1 MAWDNFMIRNKFKI
15 VAGIF
20 VLAMVIYSLVMH
32 GIWQALQ
39 SEKHS
44 LAVLNA
50 QNRAVS
56 LENDI
61 EEIYGMVSTLEIVLA
76 DGDNWRVLDFDKTAE
91 RLIKYHPY
99 IESLQLAPQGKV
111 TNVYPFDGNKAVFLD
126 LLQDEKRGPISRY
139 AKDTGKA
146 IIQGPF
152 DLVQGGK
159 GIALRYP
166 VYKTDESGQ
175 KVFWGFTI
183 AIIKVPEAFRATI
196 ETFNSFDYAYTL
208 DFFCPICQDWHLIL
222 DSGQEMVDPEVVE
235 FQVLDTRCK
244 LAVMPADG
252 WGNYRELLP
261 QGVFGF
267 FLVLLFTAM
276 SYMVLRLAEAKR
288 MFSQMSLM
296 DGLTGLGNKRS
307 FDLSLEHLVQ
317 EGSSFGL
324 CYIDVNHFKAVNDR
338 FGHNVGDALLKTV
351 AKRIQENTGYSA
363 FRIGGDEFVILVDEE
378 IEEARYKQFKE
389 NIDRAFDQRVRCLDK
404 KLHITVSLG
413 FARYPE
419 DGQDVQQVIALAD
432 QRMYAD
438 KEIKHK
444 LHGYDKNS
452 QVDYI

>member
-15 VAGIF
+15 VTGIF
-20 VLAMVIYSLVMH
+20 VLAMVIYGLVMH
-32 GIWQALQ
+32 DIWQDIQ
-39 SEKHS
+39 SEKHNR
-44 LAVLNA
+44 AVLNA
-50 QNRAVS
+50 ENRAAY
-56 LENDI
+56 LEKDI
-61 EEIYGMVSTLEIVLA
+61 EEIYGVVSALEIMLA
-76 DGDNWRVLDFDKTAE
+76 DGDNWQVLSFDSTAK
-91 RLIKYHPY
+91 RLMKSHPY
-99 IESLQLAPQGKV
+99 IVSLQLAPQGKV
-111 TNVYPFDGNKAVFLD
+111 TNIYPLQGNEAGLID
-126 LLQDEKRGPISRY
+126 LLKDEKRGPISRY
-139 AKDTGKA
+139 AKDTGET

-152 DLVQGGK
+152 DLVQGEK
-159 GIALRYP
+159 GIVLRHP

-183 AIIKVPEAFRATI
+183 AIIKVPDFFRATI
-196 ETFNSFDYAYTL
+196 ENFNKFEYAYTL
-208 DFFCPICQDWHLIL
+208 DFFCPICQDWQPMLA
-222 DSGQEMVDPEVVE
+222 SGQEMVDPEIVE
-235 FQVLDTRCK
+235 FQVLDARLK
-244 LAVMPADG
+244 LAVMPAKG
-252 WGNYRELLP
+252 WSNYREILP
-261 QGVFGF
+261 HGVFGF

-276 SYMVLRLAEAKR
+276 SYMLLRLAEAKR

-351 AKRIQENTGYSA
+351 AKRIQENTSYPA
-363 FRIGGDEFVILVDEE
+363 YRIGGDEFVILVDEE
-378 IEEARYKQFKE
+378 VEEARYKQFKK
-389 NIDRAFDQRVRCLDK
+389 NIDQAFAQRVRCLDK

-419 DGQDVQQVIALAD
+419 DGQDVQQVISLAD

-452 QVDYI
+452 QVD

>member
-1 MAWDNFMIRNKFKI
+1 MAWGNFMIRNKFKI

-32 GIWQALQ
+32 DIWQEIQ
-39 SEKHS
+39 SEKHNR
-44 LAVLNA
+44 AVLNA
-50 QNRAVS
+50 QNRVVS
-56 LENDI
+56 MEKDI
-61 EEIYGMVSTLEIVLA
+61 EELYGVASALEIVLA
-76 DGDNWRVLDFDKTAE
+76 DGDTWQVLDFDKTAQ

-99 IESLQLAPQGKV
+99 ISCLKLAPQGKV
-111 TNVYPFDGNKAVFLD
+111 TNVYPFYGNQAVFLD

-139 AKDTGKA
+139 AKDTGSSV
-146 IIQGPF
+146 IQGPL

-159 GIALRYP
+159 GMALRHP

-183 AIIKVPEAFRATI
+183 AVVKVPEVFHATI
-196 ETFNSFDYAYTL
+196 ENLNSFDYAYTL
-208 DFFCPICQDWHLIL
+208 DLFCPIHQDWQLIL

-235 FQVLDTRCK
+235 FQVLDTRCR
-244 LAVMPADG
+244 LAVMPVDG
-252 WGNYRELLP
+252 WCNYREILSH
-261 QGVFGF
+261 GVFGF

-307 FDLSLEHLVQ
+307 FDYCLEHLVQ

-324 CYIDVNHFKAVNDR
+324 CYIDVNYFKAVNDR

-378 IEEARYKQFKE
+378 VEEARYKQFKE
-389 NIDRAFDQRVRCLDK
+389 NIDQAFAQRVRCLDK

-452 QVDYI
+452 QVD

>member
-15 VAGIF
+15 VTGIF
-20 VLAMVIYSLVMH
+20 VLAMVIYGLVMH
-32 GIWQALQ
+32 DIWQDIQ
-39 SEKHS
+39 SEKHNR
-44 LAVLNA
+44 AVLNA
-50 QNRAVS
+50 ENRAAY
-56 LENDI
+56 LEKDI
-61 EEIYGMVSTLEIVLA
+61 EEIYGVVSALEIMLA
-76 DGDNWRVLDFDKTAE
+76 DGDNWQVLSFDSTAK
-91 RLIKYHPY
+91 RLMKSHPY
-99 IESLQLAPQGKV
+99 IVSLQLAPQGKV
-111 TNVYPFDGNKAVFLD
+111 TNIYPLQGNEAGLID
-126 LLQDEKRGPISRY
+126 LLKDEKRGPISRY
-139 AKDTGKA
+139 AKDTGET

-152 DLVQGGK
+152 DLVQGEK
-159 GIALRYP
+159 GIVLRHP

-183 AIIKVPEAFRATI
+183 AIIKVPDFFRATI
-196 ETFNSFDYAYTL
+196 ENFNKFEYAYTL
-208 DFFCPICQDWHLIL
+208 DFFCPICQDWQPMLA
-222 DSGQEMVDPEVVE
+222 SGQEMVDPEIVE
-235 FQVLDTRCK
+235 FQVLDARLK
-244 LAVMPADG
+244 LAVMPAKG
-252 WGNYRELLP
+252 WSNYREILP
-261 QGVFGF
+261 HGVFGF

-276 SYMVLRLAEAKR
+276 SYMLLRLAEAKR

-338 FGHNVGDALLKTV
+338 FGHNVGDALLKKV
-351 AKRIQENTGYSA
+351 AKRIQENTSYPA
-363 FRIGGDEFVILVDEE
+363 YRIGGDEFVILVDEE
-378 IEEARYKQFKE
+378 VEEARYKQFKK
-389 NIDRAFDQRVRCLDK
+389 NIDQAFAQRVRCLDK

-419 DGQDVQQVIALAD
+419 DGQDVQQVISLAD

-452 QVDYI
+452 QVD

>member
-20 VLAMVIYSLVMH
+20 VLAMVIYSLVMQN
-32 GIWQALQ
+32 IWQDIQ
-39 SEKHS
+39 SEKHK

-56 LENDI
+56 MEKDI
-61 EEIYGMVSTLEIVLA
+61 EEIYGVASALELVLA
-76 DGDNWRVLDFDKTAE
+76 DGDNWQISDFDKTAK

-99 IESLQLAPQGKV
+99 IDCLQLAPQGKV
-111 TNVYPFDGNKAVFLD
+111 TNTYPFDGNEAVFLD

-139 AKDTGKA
+139 AKDTGNTV
-146 IIQGPF
+146 IQGPF

-159 GIALRYP
+159 GIALRHP

-183 AIIKVPEAFRATI
+183 AIIKVPEVFRDTV
-196 ETFNSFDYAYTL
+196 ETFNSFGYAYTL
-208 DFFCPICQDWHLIL
+208 NFFCPTKQEWQLIL

-235 FQVLDTRCK
+235 FQVLDNRYK
-244 LAVMPADG
+244 MAIMPADG

-261 QGVFGF
+261 YGVFGF

-324 CYIDVNHFKAVNDR
+324 CYIDINYFKTVNDR

-351 AKRIQENTGYSA
+351 AKRIQENTSYSA
-363 FRIGGDEFVILVDEE
+363 YRIGGDEFVILVDEE
-378 IEEARYKQFKE
+378 VEEARYKQFKE
-389 NIDRAFDQRVRCLDK
+389 NIDQAFAKRVRCLDK

-444 LHGYDKNS
+444 LAMDKKE
-452 QVDYI
+452 

>member
-20 VLAMVIYSLVMH
+20 VLAMVIYSLVMQN
-32 GIWQALQ
+32 IWQDIQ
-39 SEKHS
+39 SEKHK

-56 LENDI
+56 MEKDI
-61 EEIYGMVSTLEIVLA
+61 EEIYGVASALELVLA
-76 DGDNWRVLDFDKTAE
+76 DGDNWQISDFDKTAK
-91 RLIKYHPY
+91 RLIEYHPY
-99 IESLQLAPQGKV
+99 IDCLQMAPQGKV
-111 TNVYPFDGNKAVFLD
+111 TNTYPFDGNEAVFLD

-139 AKDTGKA
+139 AKDTGNTV
-146 IIQGPF
+146 IQGPF

-159 GIALRYP
+159 GIALRHP

-183 AIIKVPEAFRATI
+183 AIIKVPEVFRDAV
-196 ETFNSFDYAYTL
+196 ENFNSFGYAYTL
-208 DFFCPICQDWHLIL
+208 NFFCPTKQEWQLIL
-222 DSGQEMVDPEVVE
+222 DSGQEMVDAEVVE
-235 FQVLDTRCK
+235 FQVLDNRYK
-244 LAVMPADG
+244 LAIMPADG
-252 WGNYRELLP
+252 WGKYREILP
-261 QGVFGF
+261 YGVFGF

-324 CYIDVNHFKAVNDR
+324 CYIDINYFKTVNDR

-351 AKRIQENTGYSA
+351 AKRIQENTSYSA
-363 FRIGGDEFVILVDEE
+363 YRIGGDEFVILVDEE
-378 IEEARYKQFKE
+378 VEEARYKQFKE
-389 NIDRAFDQRVRCLDK
+389 NIDQAFAQRVRCLDK

-444 LHGYDKNS
+444 LAMDKKE
-452 QVDYI
+452 

>member
-20 VLAMVIYSLVMH
+20 VLAMVIYSLVMQN
-32 GIWQALQ
+32 IWQDIQ
-39 SEKHS
+39 SEKHK

-56 LENDI
+56 MEKDI
-61 EEIYGMVSTLEIVLA
+61 EKIYGVASALELVLA
-76 DGDNWRVLDFDKTAE
+76 DGDNWQISDFDKTAK
-91 RLIKYHPY
+91 RLIEYHPY
-99 IESLQLAPQGKV
+99 IDCLQLAPQGKV
-111 TNVYPFDGNKAVFLD
+111 TNTYPFDGNEAVFLD

-139 AKDTGKA
+139 AKDTGNTV
-146 IIQGPF
+146 IQGPF

-159 GIALRYP
+159 GIALRHP

-183 AIIKVPEAFRATI
+183 AIIKVPEVFRSTI
-196 ETFNSFDYAYTL
+196 ETLDSFNYAYTL
-208 DFFCPICQDWHLIL
+208 YSFDSLSQQWQLL
-222 DSGQEMVDPEVVE
+222 LASGQELVDPEIVE
-235 FQVLDTRCK
+235 FQVLDTQWK
-244 LAVMPADG
+244 LAIMPANG
-252 WGNYRELLP
+252 WRSYREILP
-261 QGVFGF
+261 YGVFGF

-276 SYMVLRLAEAKR
+276 SYMLLRLAEAKR

-307 FDLSLEHLVQ
+307 FDHSLEHLVQ

-338 FGHNVGDALLKTV
+338 FGHNVGDVLLKTV
-351 AKRIQENTGYSA
+351 AKRIQENTNYPA
-363 FRIGGDEFVILVDEE
+363 YRIGGDEFVILVDED
-378 IEEARYKQFKE
+378 IEEARYQQFKE
-389 NIDRAFDQRVRCLDK
+389 NIDQAFAKRVRCLDK

-444 LHGYDKNS
+444 LVMDKKE
-452 QVDYI
+452 

>member
-1 MAWDNFMIRNKFKI
+1 MAGDNWAIRNKFKI

-20 VLAMVIYSLVMH
+20 VLAMVIYGLVMH
-32 GIWQALQ
+32 DIWQAMQ
-39 SEKHS
+39 SEKHNR
-44 LAVLNA
+44 AVLNA
-50 QNRAVS
+50 QNRAAY
-56 LENDI
+56 LEKDI
-61 EEIYGMVSTLEIVLA
+61 EEIYGVASALEIILA
-76 DGDNWRVLDFDKTAE
+76 DGDNWQVLSFDSTAK
-91 RLIKYHPY
+91 RLMKYHPY
-99 IESLQLAPQGKV
+99 IASLQLAPQGKV
-111 TNVYPFDGNKAVFLD
+111 TKVYPFDGNKAVFLD

-139 AKDTGKA
+139 AKDTGKT

-159 GIALRYP
+159 GIALRHP

-183 AIIKVPEAFRATI
+183 AIIKVPDVFRATI
-196 ETFNSFDYAYTL
+196 ENFNSFEYAYTL
-208 DFFCPICQDWHLIL
+208 DFFCPICQDWHPVLA
-222 DSGQEMVDPEVVE
+222 SGQEMVDPEIVE
-235 FQVLDTRCK
+235 FQVLDTRLK
-244 LAVMPADG
+244 LAVMPTTG
-252 WGNYRELLP
+252 WFNYKEILP
-261 QGVFGF
+261 HGVFGF

-296 DGLTGLGNKRS
+296 DGLTGLRNKRS

-324 CYIDVNHFKAVNDR
+324 CYIDINYFKTVNDR

-351 AKRIQENTGYSA
+351 AKRIQENTSYPA
-363 FRIGGDEFVILVDEE
+363 YRIGGDEFVILVDEE
-378 IEEARYKQFKE
+378 VEEARYKQFKK
-389 NIDRAFDQRVRCLDK
+389 NIDQAFAQRVRCLDK

-444 LHGYDKNS
+444 LHGYDKHS
-452 QVDYI
+452 RVD

>member
-20 VLAMVIYSLVMH
+20 VLAMVIYSLVMQN
-32 GIWQALQ
+32 IWQDIQ
-39 SEKHS
+39 SEKHK

-56 LENDI
+56 MEKDI
-61 EEIYGMVSTLEIVLA
+61 EEIYGVASALELVLV
-76 DGDNWRVLDFDKTAE
+76 DGDNWQISDFDKTAK

-99 IESLQLAPQGKV
+99 IDCLQLAPQGKV
-111 TNVYPFDGNKAVFLD
+111 TNTYPFDGNEAVFLD
-126 LLQDEKRGPISRY
+126 LLQDEKRGSISRY
-139 AKDTGKA
+139 AKDTGSTV
-146 IIQGPF
+146 IQGPF

-159 GIALRYP
+159 GIALRHP
-166 VYKTDESGQ
+166 VYKTDASGQ

-183 AIIKVPEAFRATI
+183 AIIKVPEVFRDTV
-196 ETFNSFDYAYTL
+196 ETFNSFGYAYTL
-208 DFFCPICQDWHLIL
+208 NFFCPTKQEWQLIL

-235 FQVLDTRCK
+235 FQVLDNRYN
-244 LAVMPADG
+244 LAIMPADG
-252 WGNYRELLP
+252 WGNYREILP
-261 QGVFGF
+261 YGVFGF

-276 SYMVLRLAEAKR
+276 SYMVLRFAEAKR

-324 CYIDVNHFKAVNDR
+324 CYIDVNYFKTVNDR

-351 AKRIQENTGYSA
+351 AKRIQENTSYSA
-363 FRIGGDEFVILVDEE
+363 YRIGGDEFVILVDEE
-378 IEEARYKQFKE
+378 VEEARYKQFKE
-389 NIDRAFDQRVRCLDK
+389 NIDQAFAQRVRCLDK
-404 KLHITVSLG
+404 KLHITVSMG

-444 LHGYDKNS
+444 LAMDKKE
-452 QVDYI
+452 

>member
-20 VLAMVIYSLVMH
+20 VLAMVIYSLVMQN
-32 GIWQALQ
+32 IWQDIQ
-39 SEKHS
+39 SEKHK

-56 LENDI
+56 MEKDI
-61 EEIYGMVSTLEIVLA
+61 EEIYGVASALELVLA
-76 DGDNWRVLDFDKTAE
+76 DGDNWQISDFDKTAK
-91 RLIKYHPY
+91 RLIEYHPY
-99 IESLQLAPQGKV
+99 IDCLQLAPQGKV
-111 TNVYPFDGNKAVFLD
+111 TNTYPFDGNEAVFLD

-139 AKDTGKA
+139 AKDTGNTV
-146 IIQGPF
+146 IQGPF

-159 GIALRYP
+159 GIALRHP

-183 AIIKVPEAFRATI
+183 AIIKVPEVFRDAV
-196 ETFNSFDYAYTL
+196 ETFNSFGYAYTL
-208 DFFCPICQDWHLIL
+208 NFFCPTKQEWQLIL
-222 DSGQEMVDPEVVE
+222 ASGQEMVDPEVLE
-235 FQVLDTRCK
+235 FQVLDNRYK
-244 LAVMPADG
+244 LAIMPADG
-252 WGNYRELLP
+252 WGNYREILP
-261 QGVFGF
+261 YGVFGF

-307 FDLSLEHLVQ
+307 FDLSLEHLMQ

-324 CYIDVNHFKAVNDR
+324 CYIDVNYFKTVNDR

-363 FRIGGDEFVILVDEE
+363 FRIGGDEFVILVDED

-389 NIDRAFDQRVRCLDK
+389 NIDRVFAQRVRCLDK
-404 KLHITVSLG
+404 NLHITVSLG

-444 LHGYDKNS
+444 LAMDKKE
-452 QVDYI
+452 

>member
-1 MAWDNFMIRNKFKI
+1 MAWDNFMIRNKLKI

-20 VLAMVIYSLVMH
+20 VLAMAIYGLVMH
-32 GIWQALQ
+32 GIYQEIQ
-39 SEKHS
+39 SEKHR
-44 LAVLNA
+44 LTMMNA
-50 QNRAVS
+50 KNRAIA
-56 LENDI
+56 LEKDI
-61 EEIYGMVSTLEIVLA
+61 EEINGVTSTLEILLA
-76 DGDNWRVLDFDKTAE
+76 DGNNWQVLDFDSTAK
-91 RLIKYHPY
+91 RLMKYHPY
-99 IESLQLAPQGKV
+99 ISSLQLAPQGNV
-111 TNVYPFDGNKAVFLD
+111 TRIYPYNGNKAVFLD
-126 LLQDEKRGPISRY
+126 LLQDEKRGPLSRY
-139 AKDTGKA
+139 AKDTGKTV
-146 IIQGPF
+146 IQGPF

-183 AIIKVPEAFRATI
+183 AIIKVPEVFRSTI
-196 ETFNSFDYAYTL
+196 DTLNSFDYAYTL
-208 DFFCPICQDWHLIL
+208 NFFCPICQEWHLIL

-244 LAVMPADG
+244 LAIMPADG
-252 WGNYRELLP
+252 WCNYREILP
-261 QGVFGF
+261 HGIFGF

-276 SYMVLRLAEAKR
+276 SYMLLRLAEAKR

-307 FDLSLEHLVQ
+307 FDHSLEHLVQ

-338 FGHNVGDALLKTV
+338 FGHNVGDVLLKTV
-351 AKRIQENTGYSA
+351 AKRIQENTNYPA
-363 FRIGGDEFVILVDEE
+363 FRIGGDEFVILVDED
-378 IEEARYKQFKE
+378 IEEARYQQFKE
-389 NIDRAFDQRVRCLDK
+389 NIDQAFAKRVRCLDQ

-419 DGQDVQQVIALAD
+419 DSQDVQQVISLAD

-444 LHGYDKNS
+444 LAMDKKE
-452 QVDYI
+452 

>member
-15 VAGIF
+15 VTGIF
-20 VLAMVIYSLVMH
+20 VLAMVIYGLVMH
-32 GIWQALQ
+32 DTWQAIQ
-39 SEKHS
+39 SEKHNR
-44 LAVLNA
+44 AVLNA
-50 QNRAVS
+50 ENRAAY
-56 LENDI
+56 LEKDI
-61 EEIYGMVSTLEIVLA
+61 EEIYGVASALEIMLA
-76 DGDNWRVLDFDKTAE
+76 DGDNWQVLSFDSTAK
-91 RLIKYHPY
+91 RLMKSHPY
-99 IESLQLAPQGKV
+99 IVSLQLAPQGKV
-111 TNVYPFDGNKAVFLD
+111 TNIYPLQGNEAGLID
-126 LLQDEKRGPISRY
+126 LLKDEKRGPISRY
-139 AKDTGKA
+139 AKDTGET

-152 DLVQGGK
+152 DLVQGDK
-159 GIALRYP
+159 GIALRHP

-183 AIIKVPEAFRATI
+183 AIIKVPDVFRATI
-196 ETFNSFDYAYTL
+196 ENFNKFEYAYTL
-208 DFFCPICQDWHLIL
+208 DFFCPICQDWQPMLA
-222 DSGQEMVDPEVVE
+222 SGQEMVDPEIVE
-235 FQVLDTRCK
+235 FQVLDTRLK
-244 LAVMPADG
+244 LAVMPAKG
-252 WGNYRELLP
+252 WSNYREILP
-261 QGVFGF
+261 HGVFGF

-276 SYMVLRLAEAKR
+276 SYMLLRLAEAKR

-351 AKRIQENTGYSA
+351 AKRIQENTSYPA
-363 FRIGGDEFVILVDEE
+363 YRIGGDEFVILVDEE
-378 IEEARYKQFKE
+378 VEEDRYKQFKK
-389 NIDRAFDQRVRCLDK
+389 NIDQAFAQRVRCLDK

-419 DGQDVQQVIALAD
+419 DGQDVQQVISLAD

-452 QVDYI
+452 QVD

>member
-1 MAWDNFMIRNKFKI
+1 MR
-15 VAGIF
+15 
-20 VLAMVIYSLVMH
+20 H
-32 GIWQALQ
+32 
-39 SEKHS
+39 
-44 LAVLNA
+44 
-50 QNRAVS
+50 
-56 LENDI
+56 
-61 EEIYGMVSTLEIVLA
+61 
-76 DGDNWRVLDFDKTAE
+76 
-91 RLIKYHPY
+91 
-99 IESLQLAPQGKV
+99 
-111 TNVYPFDGNKAVFLD
+111 
-126 LLQDEKRGPISRY
+126 
-139 AKDTGKA
+139 
-146 IIQGPF
+146 
-152 DLVQGGK
+152 
-159 GIALRYP
+159 P
-166 VYKTDESGQ
+166 VYKTDASGQ

-183 AIIKVPEAFRATI
+183 AIIKVPEVFRDTV
-196 ETFNSFDYAYTL
+196 ETFNSFGYAYTL
-208 DFFCPICQDWHLIL
+208 NFFCPTKQEWQLIL

-235 FQVLDTRCK
+235 FQVLDNRYN
-244 LAVMPADG
+244 LAIMPADG
-252 WGNYRELLP
+252 WGNYREILP
-261 QGVFGF
+261 YGVFGF

-276 SYMVLRLAEAKR
+276 SYMVLRFAEAKR

-324 CYIDVNHFKAVNDR
+324 CYIDVNYFKTVNDR

-378 IEEARYKQFKE
+378 VEEARYKQFKE
-389 NIDRAFDQRVRCLDK
+389 NIDQAFAQRVRCLDK

-452 QVDYI
+452 QVD

>member
-20 VLAMVIYSLVMH
+20 VLAMVIYSLVMQN
-32 GIWQALQ
+32 IWQDIQ
-39 SEKHS
+39 SEKHK

-56 LENDI
+56 MEKDI
-61 EEIYGMVSTLEIVLA
+61 EEIYGVASALELVLA
-76 DGDNWRVLDFDKTAE
+76 DGDNWQIADFDKTAK
-91 RLIKYHPY
+91 RLIEYHPY
-99 IESLQLAPQGKV
+99 IDCLQLAPQGKV
-111 TNVYPFDGNKAVFLD
+111 TNTYPFDGNEDVFLD

-139 AKDTGKA
+139 AKDTGNTV
-146 IIQGPF
+146 IQGPF

-159 GIALRYP
+159 GIALRHP

-183 AIIKVPEAFRATI
+183 AIIKVPEVFRDAV
-196 ETFNSFDYAYTL
+196 ETFNSFGYAYTL
-208 DFFCPICQDWHLIL
+208 NFFCPTKQEWQLIL
-222 DSGQEMVDPEVVE
+222 DSGQEMVDAEVVE
-235 FQVLDTRCK
+235 FQVLDNRYK
-244 LAVMPADG
+244 LAIMPADG
-252 WGNYRELLP
+252 WGKYREILP
-261 QGVFGF
+261 YGVFGF

-324 CYIDVNHFKAVNDR
+324 CYIDINYFKTVNDR

-351 AKRIQENTGYSA
+351 AKRIQENTSYSA
-363 FRIGGDEFVILVDEE
+363 YRIGGDEFVILVDEE
-378 IEEARYKQFKE
+378 VEEARYKQFKE
-389 NIDRAFDQRVRCLDK
+389 NIDQAFAQRVRCLDK

-444 LHGYDKNS
+444 LAMDKKE
-452 QVDYI
+452 

>member
-1 MAWDNFMIRNKFKI
+1 MAWDNFMIRNKLKI

-20 VLAMVIYSLVMH
+20 VLAMAIYGLVMH
-32 GIWQALQ
+32 GIYQEIQ
-39 SEKHS
+39 SEKHR
-44 LAVLNA
+44 LAMMNA
-50 QNRAVS
+50 KNRAIA
-56 LENDI
+56 LEKDI
-61 EEIYGMVSTLEIVLA
+61 EEINGVTSTLEILLA
-76 DGDNWRVLDFDKTAE
+76 DGNNWQVLDFDSTAK
-91 RLIKYHPY
+91 RLMKYHPY
-99 IESLQLAPQGKV
+99 ISSLQLAPQGKV
-111 TNVYPFDGNKAVFLD
+111 TRIYPYNGNKAVFLD
-126 LLQDEKRGPISRY
+126 LLQDEKRGPLSRY
-139 AKDTGKA
+139 AKDTGKTV
-146 IIQGPF
+146 IQGPF

-183 AIIKVPEAFRATI
+183 AIIKVPEVFRSTI
-196 ETFNSFDYAYTL
+196 DTLNSFDYAYTL
-208 DFFCPICQDWHLIL
+208 NFFCPICQEWHLIL

-244 LAVMPADG
+244 LAIMPADG
-252 WGNYRELLP
+252 WCNYREILP
-261 QGVFGF
+261 HGIFGF

-276 SYMVLRLAEAKR
+276 SYMLLRLAEAKR
-288 MFSQMSLM
+288 MFSQMSIM

-307 FDLSLEHLVQ
+307 FDHSLEHLVQ

-338 FGHNVGDALLKTV
+338 FGHNVGDVLLKTV
-351 AKRIQENTGYSA
+351 AKRIQENTNYPA
-363 FRIGGDEFVILVDEE
+363 FRIGGDEFVILVDED
-378 IEEARYKQFKE
+378 IEEARYQQFKE
-389 NIDRAFDQRVRCLDK
+389 NIDQAFAKRVRCLEQ
-404 KLHITVSLG
+404 KLHITISLG

-444 LHGYDKNS
+444 LAMDKKE
-452 QVDYI
+452 

>member
-1 MAWDNFMIRNKFKI
+1 MAGDNWAIRNKFKI

-20 VLAMVIYSLVMH
+20 VLAMVIYSLVMQN
-32 GIWQALQ
+32 IWQDIQ
-39 SEKHS
+39 SEKHK

-56 LENDI
+56 MEKDI
-61 EEIYGMVSTLEIVLA
+61 EEIYGVVSALELVLA
-76 DGDNWRVLDFDKTAE
+76 DGDNWQISDFDKTAK

-99 IESLQLAPQGKV
+99 IDCLQLAPQGKV
-111 TNVYPFDGNKAVFLD
+111 TNTYPFDGNKAVFLD
-126 LLQDEKRGPISRY
+126 LLQDEKRGPISKY
-139 AKDTGKA
+139 AKDTGKTV
-146 IIQGPF
+146 IQGPF
-152 DLVQGGK
+152 DLVQGDK
-159 GIALRYP
+159 GIALRHP

-183 AIIKVPEAFRATI
+183 AIIKVPEVFCDTV
-196 ETFNSFDYAYTL
+196 ETFNSFGYTYTL
-208 DFFCPICQDWHLIL
+208 NFFCPTKQEWQLIL

-235 FQVLDTRCK
+235 FQVLDNRYK
-244 LAVMPADG
+244 LAIMPADG
-252 WGNYRELLP
+252 WGNYREILP
-261 QGVFGF
+261 YGVLGF

-307 FDLSLEHLVQ
+307 FDHCLEHLVQ

-363 FRIGGDEFVILVDEE
+363 FRIGGDEFVILVDED

-389 NIDRAFDQRVRCLDK
+389 NIDQAFAQRVRCLDK

-444 LHGYDKNS
+444 LAMDKKE
-452 QVDYI
+452 

>member
-15 VAGIF
+15 VTGIF
-20 VLAMVIYSLVMH
+20 VLAMVIYGLVMH
-32 GIWQALQ
+32 DTWQAIQ
-39 SEKHS
+39 SEKHNR
-44 LAVLNA
+44 AVLNA
-50 QNRAVS
+50 ENRAAY
-56 LENDI
+56 LEKDI
-61 EEIYGMVSTLEIVLA
+61 EEIYGVVSALEIMLA
-76 DGDNWRVLDFDKTAE
+76 DGDNWQVLSFDSTAK
-91 RLIKYHPY
+91 RLMKSHPY
-99 IESLQLAPQGKV
+99 IVSLQLAPQGKV
-111 TNVYPFDGNKAVFLD
+111 TNIYPLQGNEAGLID
-126 LLQDEKRGPISRY
+126 LLKDEKRGPISRY
-139 AKDTGKA
+139 AKDTGET

-152 DLVQGGK
+152 DLVQGEK
-159 GIALRYP
+159 GIVLRHP

-183 AIIKVPEAFRATI
+183 AIIKVPDFFRATI
-196 ETFNSFDYAYTL
+196 ENFNKFEYAYTL
-208 DFFCPICQDWHLIL
+208 DFFCPICQDWQPMLA
-222 DSGQEMVDPEVVE
+222 SGQEMVDPEIVE
-235 FQVLDTRCK
+235 FQVLDARLK
-244 LAVMPADG
+244 LAVMPAKG
-252 WGNYRELLP
+252 WSNYREILP
-261 QGVFGF
+261 HGVFGF

-276 SYMVLRLAEAKR
+276 SYMLLRLAEAKR

-338 FGHNVGDALLKTV
+338 FGHNVGDALLKKV
-351 AKRIQENTGYSA
+351 AKRIQENTSYPA
-363 FRIGGDEFVILVDEE
+363 YRIGGDEFVILVDEE
-378 IEEARYKQFKE
+378 VEEARYKQFKK
-389 NIDRAFDQRVRCLDK
+389 NIDQAFAQRVRCLDK

-419 DGQDVQQVIALAD
+419 DGQDVQQVISLAD

-452 QVDYI
+452 QVD

>member
-1 MAWDNFMIRNKFKI
+1 MAGDSWAIRNKFKI

-32 GIWQALQ
+32 DIWQEIQ
-39 SEKHS
+39 SEKHNR
-44 LAVLNA
+44 AVLNA

-56 LENDI
+56 LEKDI
-61 EEIYGMVSTLEIVLA
+61 EEIYGVVSALEIVLA
-76 DGDNWRVLDFDKTAE
+76 DGDNWQVLDFDKTAK
-91 RLIKYHPY
+91 RLMKYHPY
-99 IESLQLAPQGKV
+99 IFGLQLAPQGKV
-111 TNVYPFDGNKAVFLD
+111 TKVYPYDGNKAFFLD

-139 AKDTGKA
+139 AKDTGKT
-146 IIQGPF
+146 IIQGPA
-152 DLVQGGK
+152 DLIQGGK
-159 GIALRYP
+159 GIALRHP

-183 AIIKVPEAFRATI
+183 AIIKVPDVFRATI
-196 ETFNSFDYAYTL
+196 ENFNSFEYAYTL
-208 DFFCPICQDWHLIL
+208 DFFCPVCQDWHTMLT
-222 DSGQEMVDPEVVE
+222 SGQEMVDPEIVE
-235 FQVLDTRCK
+235 FQVLDTRLK
-244 LAVMPADG
+244 LAIMPAEG
-252 WGNYRELLP
+252 WYNYLEILP
-261 QGVFGF
+261 HGVFGF
-267 FLVLLFTAM
+267 FLVLLFTVM
-276 SYMVLRLAEAKR
+276 SYMVLRLLEAKR

-324 CYIDVNHFKAVNDR
+324 CYIDVNYFKTVNDR

-378 IEEARYKQFKE
+378 VEEARYKQFKE
-389 NIDRAFDQRVRCLDK
+389 NIDQAFAQRVRCLDK

-444 LHGYDKNS
+444 LHGYDKHS
-452 QVDYI
+452 QVD

>member
-20 VLAMVIYSLVMH
+20 VLAMVIYSLVMQN
-32 GIWQALQ
+32 IWQDIQ
-39 SEKHS
+39 SEKHK

-56 LENDI
+56 MEKDI
-61 EEIYGMVSTLEIVLA
+61 EEIYGVASALELVLA
-76 DGDNWRVLDFDKTAE
+76 DGDNWQISDFDKTAK
-91 RLIKYHPY
+91 RLIEYHPY
-99 IESLQLAPQGKV
+99 IDCLQLAPQGKV
-111 TNVYPFDGNKAVFLD
+111 TNTYPFDGNEAVFLD
-126 LLQDEKRGPISRY
+126 LLQDEKRGSISRY
-139 AKDTGKA
+139 AKDTGNTV
-146 IIQGPF
+146 IQGPF

-159 GIALRYP
+159 GIALRHP

-183 AIIKVPEAFRATI
+183 AIIKVPEVFRDAV
-196 ETFNSFDYAYTL
+196 ETFNSFGYAYTL
-208 DFFCPICQDWHLIL
+208 NFFCPTKQEWQLIL

-235 FQVLDTRCK
+235 FQVLDNRYN
-244 LAVMPADG
+244 LAIMPADG
-252 WGNYRELLP
+252 WGNYREILP
-261 QGVFGF
+261 YGVFGF

-276 SYMVLRLAEAKR
+276 SYMVLRFAEAKR

-324 CYIDVNHFKAVNDR
+324 CYIDINYFKTVNDR

-351 AKRIQENTGYSA
+351 AKRIQENTSYSA
-363 FRIGGDEFVILVDEE
+363 YRIGGDEFVILVDEE
-378 IEEARYKQFKE
+378 VEEARYKQFKE
-389 NIDRAFDQRVRCLDK
+389 NIDQAFAQRVRCLDK
-404 KLHITVSLG
+404 KLHITVSMG

-444 LHGYDKNS
+444 LAMDKKE
-452 QVDYI
+452 

>member
-1 MAWDNFMIRNKFKI
+1 M
-15 VAGIF
+15 
-20 VLAMVIYSLVMH
+20 
-32 GIWQALQ
+32 
-39 SEKHS
+39 
-44 LAVLNA
+44 
-50 QNRAVS
+50 
-56 LENDI
+56 
-61 EEIYGMVSTLEIVLA
+61 
-76 DGDNWRVLDFDKTAE
+76 
-91 RLIKYHPY
+91 
-99 IESLQLAPQGKV
+99 
-111 TNVYPFDGNKAVFLD
+111 D
-126 LLQDEKRGPISRY
+126 LLQDEKRGSISRY
-139 AKDTGKA
+139 AKDTGSTV
-146 IIQGPF
+146 IQGPF

-159 GIALRYP
+159 GIALRHP
-166 VYKTDESGQ
+166 VYKTDASGQ

-183 AIIKVPEAFRATI
+183 AIIKVPEVFRDTV
-196 ETFNSFDYAYTL
+196 ETFNSFGYAYTL
-208 DFFCPICQDWHLIL
+208 NFFCPTKQEWQLIL

-235 FQVLDTRCK
+235 FQVLDNRYK
-244 LAVMPADG
+244 MAIMPADG

-261 QGVFGF
+261 YGVFGF

-307 FDLSLEHLVQ
+307 FDHCLEHLVQ

-338 FGHNVGDALLKTV
+338 FGHNVGDALLKTI

-363 FRIGGDEFVILVDEE
+363 FRIGGDEFVILVDED

-389 NIDRAFDQRVRCLDK
+389 NIDRAFAQRVRCLDK
-404 KLHITVSLG
+404 SLHITVSLG
-413 FARYPE
+413 VARYPE

-452 QVDYI
+452 QVD

>member
-20 VLAMVIYSLVMH
+20 VLTMVIYSLVMQN
-32 GIWQALQ
+32 IWQGIQ
-39 SEKHS
+39 SEKHNR
-44 LAVLNA
+44 AVLNA
-50 QNRAVS
+50 QNRAAY
-56 LENDI
+56 LEKDI
-61 EEIYGMVSTLEIVLA
+61 EEIYGVASTLEIMLA
-76 DGDNWRVLDFDKTAE
+76 DGDNWQVLSFDSTAK

-99 IESLQLAPQGKV
+99 IASLQLAPQGKV
-111 TNVYPFDGNKAVFLD
+111 TKIYPFDGNKAVFLD

-139 AKDTGKA
+139 AKDTGET

-159 GIALRYP
+159 GIALRHP

-183 AIIKVPEAFRATI
+183 AIIKVPDVFRATI
-196 ETFNSFDYAYTL
+196 ENFNSFEYAYTL
-208 DFFCPICQDWHLIL
+208 DFFCPICQDWHPVLA
-222 DSGQEMVDPEVVE
+222 SGQEMVDPEIVE
-235 FQVLDTRCK
+235 FQVLDTRLK
-244 LAVMPADG
+244 LAIMPAEG
-252 WGNYRELLP
+252 WYNYREILP
-261 QGVFGF
+261 HGIFGF

-276 SYMVLRLAEAKR
+276 SYMLLRLAEAKR

-307 FDLSLEHLVQ
+307 FDHSLEHLMQ

-324 CYIDVNHFKAVNDR
+324 CYIDINHFKKVNDR
-338 FGHNVGDALLKTV
+338 FGHNVGDALLKNV
-351 AKRIQENTGYSA
+351 AKRIQKNTSYSA
-363 FRIGGDEFVILVDEE
+363 YRIGGDEFVILVDEDV
-378 IEEARYKQFKE
+378 EEGRYQQFKE
-389 NIDRAFDQRVRCLDK
+389 NIDQAFAQRVRCLDQ

-444 LHGYDKNS
+444 LHGYDKHS
-452 QVDYI
+452 QVD

>member
-1 MAWDNFMIRNKFKI
+1 MAWDNWAIRNKLKI

-20 VLAMVIYSLVMH
+20 VLAMAIYGLVMH
-32 GIWQALQ
+32 DIWQALQ
-39 SEKHS
+39 SEKHI
-44 LAVLNA
+44 LAVMNA
-50 QNRAVS
+50 KNRAIA
-56 LENDI
+56 LEKDI
-61 EEIYGMVSTLEIVLA
+61 EEINGVASALEIVLA
-76 DGDNWRVLDFDKTAE
+76 DGNNWQVKDFDSTAK
-91 RLIKYHPY
+91 RLMKYHPY
-99 IESLQLAPQGKV
+99 IFALQLAPQGKV

-126 LLQDEKRGPISRY
+126 LLQDAKRGPISIY
-139 AKDTGKA
+139 AKDTGKT

-159 GIALRYP
+159 GIALRHP
-166 VYKTDESGQ
+166 VYKKDASGQ

-183 AIIKVPEAFRATI
+183 VIVKVPEFFLPTAEALSNFG
-196 ETFNSFDYAYTL
+196 YAYEL
-208 DFFCPICQDWHLIL
+208 YSL
-222 DSGQEMVDPEVVE
+222 DSLSQQWQMIFSSGHKMTSPEIVE
-235 FQVLDTRCK
+235 FHVLDNQWR
-244 LAVMPADG
+244 LAIMPAKG
-252 WGNYRELLP
+252 WYNYKEILP
-261 QGVFGF
+261 HGVFGF

-276 SYMVLRLAEAKR
+276 SYMLLRLVEAKR
-288 MFSQMSLM
+288 LFSQMSLM

-307 FDLSLEHLVQ
+307 FDLSWEHLVQ

-324 CYIDVNHFKAVNDR
+324 CYIDINHFKEVNDR
-338 FGHNVGDALLKTV
+338 FGHNVGDVLLKTV
-351 AKRIQENTGYSA
+351 AQRIQENTSYPA

-389 NIDRAFDQRVRCLDK
+389 NIDQAFAQRVRCLDK

-444 LHGYDKNS
+444 LAMDKKE
-452 QVDYI
+452 

>member
-20 VLAMVIYSLVMH
+20 VLAMVIYSLVMYD
-32 GIWQALQ
+32 IWQEIQ
-39 SEKHS
+39 SEKHNR
-44 LAVLNA
+44 AVLNA

-56 LENDI
+56 MEKDI
-61 EEIYGMVSTLEIVLA
+61 EEIYGVASALEVVLA
-76 DGDNWRVLDFDKTAE
+76 DGDNWQVLDYDKTAQ

-99 IESLQLAPQGKV
+99 IASLQLAPQGKV
-111 TNVYPFDGNKAVFLD
+111 TKVYPFDGNQAVFLD

-139 AKDTGKA
+139 AKDTG
-146 IIQGPF
+146 ISVLQGPF

-159 GIALRYP
+159 GIALRHP

-183 AIIKVPEAFRATI
+183 AIIKVPEVFRATI
-196 ETFNSFDYAYTL
+196 ENFNSFDYAYTL
-208 DFFCPICQDWHLIL
+208 DFFCPIHQDWQPIL

-244 LAVMPADG
+244 LAVMPVDG
-252 WGNYRELLP
+252 WCNYREILTH
-261 QGVFGF
+261 GVFGF

-307 FDLSLEHLVQ
+307 FDHCLEHLVQ

-324 CYIDVNHFKAVNDR
+324 CYIDVNHFKAVNDKL
-338 FGHNVGDALLKTV
+338 GHNVGDALLKTV

-378 IEEARYKQFKE
+378 VEEARYKQFKE
-389 NIDRAFDQRVRCLDK
+389 NIERAFAQRVRCLDK

-452 QVDYI
+452 QVD

>member
-1 MAWDNFMIRNKFKI
+1 MAGDNWAIRNKFKI

-20 VLAMVIYSLVMH
+20 VLAMVIYSLVMQN
-32 GIWQALQ
+32 IWQDIQ
-39 SEKHS
+39 SEKHK

-56 LENDI
+56 MEKDI
-61 EEIYGMVSTLEIVLA
+61 EEIYGVVSALELVLA
-76 DGDNWRVLDFDKTAE
+76 DGDNWQISDFDKTAK

-99 IESLQLAPQGKV
+99 IDCLQLAPQGKV
-111 TNVYPFDGNKAVFLD
+111 TNTYPFDGNKAVFLD
-126 LLQDEKRGPISRY
+126 LLQDEKRGPISKY
-139 AKDTGKA
+139 AKDTGKTV
-146 IIQGPF
+146 IQGPF
-152 DLVQGGK
+152 DLVQGDK
-159 GIALRYP
+159 GIALRHP

-183 AIIKVPEAFRATI
+183 AIIKVPEVFCDTV
-196 ETFNSFDYAYTL
+196 ETFNSFGYTYTL
-208 DFFCPICQDWHLIL
+208 NFFCPTKQEWQLIL

-235 FQVLDTRCK
+235 FQVLDNRYK
-244 LAVMPADG
+244 LAIMPADG
-252 WGNYRELLP
+252 WGNYREILP
-261 QGVFGF
+261 YGVLGF

-307 FDLSLEHLVQ
+307 FDHCLEHLVQ

-363 FRIGGDEFVILVDEE
+363 FRIGGDEFVILVDED

-389 NIDRAFDQRVRCLDK
+389 NIDRAFAQRVRCLDK
-404 KLHITVSLG
+404 SLHITVSLG

-444 LHGYDKNS
+444 LAMDKKE
-452 QVDYI
+452 

>member
-1 MAWDNFMIRNKFKI
+1 MAWDNFMIRNKLKI

-20 VLAMVIYSLVMH
+20 VLAMAIYGLVMH
-32 GIWQALQ
+32 GIYQEIQ
-39 SEKHS
+39 SEKHR
-44 LAVLNA
+44 LAMMNA
-50 QNRAVS
+50 KNRAIA
-56 LENDI
+56 LEKDI
-61 EEIYGMVSTLEIVLA
+61 EEINGVTSTLEILLA
-76 DGDNWRVLDFDKTAE
+76 DGNNWQVLDFDSTAK
-91 RLIKYHPY
+91 RLMKYHPY
-99 IESLQLAPQGKV
+99 ISSLQLAPQGKV
-111 TNVYPFDGNKAVFLD
+111 TRIYPYNGNKAVFLD
-126 LLQDEKRGPISRY
+126 LLQDEKRGPLSRY
-139 AKDTGKA
+139 AKDTGKTV
-146 IIQGPF
+146 IQGPF

-183 AIIKVPEAFRATI
+183 AIIKVPEVFRSTI
-196 ETFNSFDYAYTL
+196 DTLNSFDYAYTL
-208 DFFCPICQDWHLIL
+208 NFFCPICQEWHLIL

-244 LAVMPADG
+244 LAIMPADG
-252 WGNYRELLP
+252 WCNYREILP
-261 QGVFGF
+261 HGIFGF

-276 SYMVLRLAEAKR
+276 SYMLLRLAEAKR
-288 MFSQMSLM
+288 LFSQMSLM

-307 FDLSLEHLVQ
+307 FDHSLEHLMQ

-324 CYIDVNHFKAVNDR
+324 CYIDVNYFKTVNDR
-338 FGHNVGDALLKTV
+338 FGHNVGDVLLKTV
-351 AKRIQENTGYSA
+351 AKRIQENTNYPA
-363 FRIGGDEFVILVDEE
+363 YRIGGDEFVILVDED
-378 IEEARYKQFKE
+378 IEEARYQQFKE
-389 NIDRAFDQRVRCLDK
+389 NIDQAFAKRVRCLDQ

-444 LHGYDKNS
+444 LAMDKKE
-452 QVDYI
+452 